1 MQEGSET
8 CRCGRGKLAAALAL
22 GLALAMAILQFLQ
35 RSREVPS
42 KPGQSRLGLMPAGKH
57 DHLGM
62 QTQICQTIVK
72 SGKSGLPFV
81 MNQQTKGTFRSVAL
95 HFLPEL
101 QLQQTLENIEACRI
115 CPGADYGNLT
125 RQCNL
130 QISLPTPSIFATMGA

>member
-1 MQEGSET
+1 
-8 CRCGRGKLAAALAL
+8 
-22 GLALAMAILQFLQ
+22 MAILQFVQ

-62 QTQICQTIVK
+62 QAQICQTIVK
-72 SGKSGLPFV
+72 SEKSGLSFIV
-81 MNQQTKGTFRSVAL
+81 NQQTKKTFAPVSDL
-95 HFLPEL
+95 FLPGL
-101 QLQQTLENIEACRI
+101 QLQQTIENIEACRI

-130 QISLPTPSIFATMGA
+130 QISLPTPSIFATIGA